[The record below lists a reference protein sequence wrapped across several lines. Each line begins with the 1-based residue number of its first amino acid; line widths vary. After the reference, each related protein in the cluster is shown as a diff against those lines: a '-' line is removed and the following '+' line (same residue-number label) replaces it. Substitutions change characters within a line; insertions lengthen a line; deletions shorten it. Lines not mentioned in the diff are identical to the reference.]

1 MAAAASSSGLR
12 AVAWAWGVALA
23 ASLAPPAQ
31 AGSVTL
37 LFDNDSFAD
46 TDHHYTCGME
56 LLLALEQGRLPT
68 GLVRLGRALPFT
80 EDGGAVEGF
89 VGVGQ
94 DLFTPH
100 EIAWEEPPSDERPYA
115 GWLYLQGG
123 LAVRGER
130 RWDQWDLGLGV
141 VGPWALGEEL
151 QVWSHAWSG
160 SRYPAGWSHQLANE
174 PGLILGYRRGWRL
187 ASGATAAGWGLD
199 LLPTLGVQLGNVF
212 TNAAGGFTVRAGR
225 WLELDRG
232 PPRIAPRVSGSP
244 RGGPHRGLG
253 VQALLGLEGRL
264 VGRNL
269 FLDGNSFGEGP
280 SVAKRWAV
288 GTAEAGLV
296 LSLGPAWLSYSHV
309 LLSPEYSAQDEPDDY
324 GSAALGVSW

>member
-1 MAAAASSSGLR
+1 MVAAARTSGLR
-12 AVAWAWGVALA
+12 AAARARGIALALCLGAWLSPSARA
-23 ASLAPPAQ
+23 ASL
-31 AGSVTL
+31 TL

-56 LLLALEQGRLPT
+56 LLLALEEARLPA

-80 EDGGAVEGF
+80 EEGGAVEGSL
-89 VGVGQ
+89 GLGQ

-100 EIAWEEPPSDERPYA
+100 EITWVAPPAEERPYA
-115 GWLYLQGG
+115 GWLYLRGG

-130 RWDQWDLGLGV
+130 RWDRWDLSLGV

-151 QVWSHAWSG
+151 QIWSHAWSD
-160 SRYPAGWSHQLANE
+160 SRYPAGWSHQLDNE

-187 ASGATAAGWGLD
+187 ASGATPEGWGLD
-199 LLPTLGVQLGNVF
+199 LLPTLGAQ
-212 TNAAGGFTVRAGR
+212 
-225 WLELDRG
+225 LDRG
-232 PPRIAPRVSGSP
+232 PPRIAPRINGSP

-269 FLDGNSFGEGP
+269 FLDGNSLGEGP
-280 SVAKRWAV
+280 AVAKRWAV

-296 LSLGPAWLSYSHV
+296 LSLGPAWLSYTHV
-309 LLSPEYSAQDEPDDY
+309 LLSPEYRAQDGPDDY
-324 GSAALGVSW
+324 GSAALGASW